1 MRVLVAED
9 NFMLAEALAA
19 ALAQSGYLVDVAPDG
34 LAAEHQ
40 MRVMIYDLVILDL
53 QLPELSGFD
62 LLTRRRVDQSRVPI
76 LILSAHDGLEER
88 IRGLDLGADD
98 FMGKPFEMAELEARM
113 RALLRRG
120 AATARGLLRSGRLAF
135 DLVDRTAAIDGRPL
149 ALPMKELA
157 VLELL
162 LLRAGKVVT
171 KQSLFDRIYDPD
183 EETMLNAIE
192 LYVSRLRRKL
202 APAGLRIRTIRGLGY
217 LLEASPA

>member
-1 MRVLVAED
+1 
-9 NFMLAEALAA
+9 
-19 ALAQSGYLVDVAPDG
+19 
-34 LAAEHQ
+34 
-40 MRVMIYDLVILDL
+40 
-53 QLPELSGFD
+53 
-62 LLTRRRVDQSRVPI
+62 
-76 LILSAHDGLEER
+76 
-88 IRGLDLGADD
+88 
-98 FMGKPFEMAELEARM
+98 M